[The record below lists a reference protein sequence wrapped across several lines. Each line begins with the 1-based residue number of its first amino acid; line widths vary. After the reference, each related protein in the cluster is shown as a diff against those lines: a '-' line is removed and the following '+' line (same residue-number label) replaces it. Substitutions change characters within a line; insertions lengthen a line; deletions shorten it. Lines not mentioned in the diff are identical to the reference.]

1 MFRDG
6 LVFDAKRLVNNVGV
20 YILQKKRMSGFIISI
35 SLLLHYHAAPTH
47 DIFRRSSIVLC
58 CMNIL
63 A

>member
-35 SLLLHYHAAPTH
+35 SLLLHYMQHLHMTYSEGAQ
-47 DIFRRSSIVLC
+47 
-58 CMNIL
+58 
-63 A
+63 